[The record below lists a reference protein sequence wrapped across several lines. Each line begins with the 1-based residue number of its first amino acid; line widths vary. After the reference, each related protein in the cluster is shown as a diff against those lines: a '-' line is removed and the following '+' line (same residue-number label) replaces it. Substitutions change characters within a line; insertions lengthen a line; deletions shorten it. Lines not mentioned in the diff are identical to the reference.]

1 MASKNISFDTI
12 SSSRRKP
19 LAYAEFNTKLALR
32 GLPANLLPTII
43 IAPRLAAGTLAANVM
58 TSVFSDSEAATL
70 AGIGSVAHQMVTAA
84 LKANRYLNLSLVLV
98 DDAVGAQAATGACT
112 LAGTPTAS
120 GTLRVKVGSTS
131 FELPVLTSSTATTLA
146 ADVVTAIGQRPELGV
161 TAASAAG
168 VVTFT
173 AKGKGTLGNKIKI
186 VVTTTATGL
195 TASAITMTGGA
206 TDPDITNALTSVFLA
221 GYKIIAT
228 AFDDVANLPRLKSH
242 VDTVSNSTEIRGA
255 VVWFGSN
262 GTVGTAITAASALNS
277 GRMYQGLLRG
287 SASNPWEIGAALAAV
302 DAGEEDP
309 AKILNT
315 LALSGIEAPAVADW
329 LSRSE
334 QESLLYSG
342 VTPLEVGPASAVK
355 IVRAISTYTLS
366 AANAPDISLLDRTTI
381 KTLDYFRET
390 VVNDQKIRFAREK
403 ITNRSV
409 RQIRE
414 RAIELAYRMEDIE
427 ILRNIKQ
434 FEADFICEID
444 AQNPNQVNIKIPSP
458 VVPGLHILASRFD
471 LYLSL

>member
-1 MASKNISFDTI
+1 MASKNISFETI

-19 LAYAEFNTKLALR
+19 LAYAEFNTRLAVR
-32 GLPANLLPTII
+32 GLPANLLPTLI
-43 IAPRLAAGTLAANVM
+43 IAPRLTTGTLAANVL
-58 TSVFSDSEAATL
+58 TSVFSDTQAADL
-70 AGIGSVAHQMVTAA
+70 AGVGSVAHQMVTAA
-84 LKANRYLNLSLVLV
+84 LTANRYLNLSLVLV
-98 DDAVGAQAATGACT
+98 DEGAGAQATGVCT
-112 LAGTPTAS
+112 LTGTPTAS
-120 GTLRVKVGSTS
+120 GTLTVKVGAVS
-131 FELPVLTSSTATTLA
+131 FELPVLTTSTATTLA
-146 ADVVTAIGQRPELGV
+146 TDVVTAITQRPSLGV
-161 TAASAAG
+161 TAANVAG

-173 AKGKGTLGNKIKI
+173 ARGKGTLGNKIKV
-186 VVTTTATGL
+186 VVTSSATGL
-195 TASAITMTGGA
+195 TASAVTMAGG
-206 TDPDITNALTSVFLA
+206 TIDPDITAALTSVFL
-221 GYKIIAT
+221 GDHKIIAT
-228 AFDDVANLPRLKSH
+228 AFDDAVNLPRLKAH
-242 VDTVSNSTEIRGA
+242 VDAVSNSTEIRGA
-255 VVWFGSN
+255 VAWFGST
-262 GTVGTAITAASALNS
+262 GTIGTAVTASAALNS

-315 LALSGIEAPAVADW
+315 LALPGIDAPAVANW

-342 VTPLEVGPASAVK
+342 VTPLEVGPGNAVQ
-355 IVRAISTYTLS
+355 IVRAISTYTVN

-390 VVNDQKIRFAREK
+390 VVNDQKIRFSREK
-403 ITNRSV
+403 ITNRSI

-458 VVPGLHILASRFD
+458 VVPGLHILANRFD